1 MPKAGNSKRYFP
13 FLAVLLLLPTLI
25 SSCKFYRDTTTYF
38 NVYYD
43 AQRHISLYEE
53 KLGESQITESG
64 AIAAVTSH
72 RWLDEEYESRKALRL
87 RGTVPPPVKLFYQSA
102 EVTSRSG
109 DIKHLDS
116 AIILG
121 SKILADKNP
130 TKYVEGAL
138 FLTGKALYYKNDYSG
153 ARRKFNELLFKY
165 PSTEFAPEVGRLL
178 TKTLIVTHQYD
189 TATTVILASIARLK
203 ALGEEEEVADA
214 QKMYAEV
221 ILMRGS
227 ENIALAAEQ
236 LELAEA
242 NLDKEEAARIA
253 YERGA
258 LRYIEGN
265 WAEAEKAFAK
275 TIANSPDNFAVGE
288 AMIGHALALRRLG
301 KFQEARQE
309 LEAVL
314 SKVRY
319 TASHP
324 TANFELAVVV
334 EEEARSLSKGR
345 MRDVNF
351 TQHLYPPVRQAYFV
365 LDTSYR
371 NVSQAIMA
379 RSRFRQAELFR
390 AMGEYDSAARIAN
403 ILIGTKDFSSQE
415 INDFVNERMRA
426 LQRFAQQKTVL
437 ERTEKLERLIARSR
451 ENGTNILATITREI
465 KTLAERQVL
474 GARWRPDGPNTF
486 TAEEEKQVVEAEAR
500 IRKEREA
507 AGEPLSILRISD
519 TNRFVD
525 SVRFISAK
533 AHYEL
538 ARGYDIFG
546 EQMNASLEYAAVLDK
561 EYYKVDTVKTNLNAR
576 TLFSW
581 VELEHQRR
589 NYTTRDSLI
598 TILTTKYGESQYASA
613 ASRLYTGTGNGE
625 STGEKTYKAV
635 VENIKVYGFET
646 QKPKLLEISNIF
658 SHEDVA
664 PRALYAIGVNF
675 EESSRYDSAVFYYKR
690 VVAEYPFSRYAEEV
704 RPRLSMAVK
713 TQETQTI
720 INTEADPD
728 TPPAQM
734 DQIDPNFAPE
744 NNESNGLIEMPVD
757 VNAVGGVGMTPK
769 SVPLVKK
776 GTKK

>member
-1 MPKAGNSKRYFP
+1 MLIAGNSKRYIP
-13 FLAVLLLLPTLI
+13 FVAVLLLMSILI

-43 AQRHISLYEE
+43 AQRHITLYEE
-53 KLGESQITESG
+53 KLGESQATESG

-72 RWLDEEYESRKALRL
+72 RWLDEEYESRRALRL
-87 RGTVPPPVKLFYQSA
+87 RGTVPPPVKLFYKST
-102 EVTSRSG
+102 EITSRSG
-109 DIKHLDS
+109 DVKHLDS

-130 TKYVEGAL
+130 TKFVEGAL

-189 TATTVILASIARLK
+189 TATTVILASISRLQS
-203 ALGEEEEVADA
+203 LGETEEVADA

-301 KFQEARQE
+301 KYQEARQE
-309 LEAVL
+309 LEGVI

-319 TASHP
+319 SASHP
-324 TANFELAVVV
+324 AANFELAVVV

-345 MRDVNF
+345 MRDVHF
-351 TQHLYPPVRQAYFV
+351 TQQLYPPVRQAYFV

-451 ENGTNILATITREI
+451 ESGTNILATIAREI

-486 TAEEEKQVVEAEAR
+486 TADEEKQVVEAEAR
-500 IRKEREA
+500 IKKEREA
-507 AGEPLSILRISD
+507 AGEPLSILRIAD

-525 SVRFISAK
+525 SVKFISAK

-561 EYYKVDTVKTNLNAR
+561 QYFKVDTVKTNLNAR

-589 NYTTRDSLI
+589 NYPTRDSLI
-598 TILTTKYGESQYASA
+598 SILTTNYGESQYASA
-613 ASRLYTGTGNGE
+613 ASRLYTGIGGE
-625 STGEKTYKAV
+625 ESSGEKAYKV
-635 VENIKVYGFET
+635 VIENIKVYGFEV

-658 SHEDVA
+658 NHEDVA

-675 EESSRYDSAVFYYKR
+675 EELSRYDSAVYYYKR
-690 VVAEYPFSRYAEEV
+690 VVSEYPFSRYAEV
-704 RPRLSMAVK
+704 ARPRLSFSSLPKDSRSIVVPD
-713 TQETQTI
+713 
-720 INTEADPD
+720 ADSP
-728 TPPAQM
+728 TPPVQEVNTTTIVPPFDTENKIM
-734 DQIDPNFAPE
+734 EVSVDPNA
-744 NNESNGLIEMPVD
+744 M
-757 VNAVGGVGMTPK
+757 GGIGMSPRTP
-769 SVPLVKK
+769 PPVKK
-776 GTKK
+776 EPKK